1 VGGEDDAA
9 YDAAFDEG
17 ADEAAQDEAPAK
29 PPKPLSGN
37 AAKKAARAAATAAS
51 TSAAVAHAMLETT
64 VPVAGL
70 ITSRRSPSEASRHSP
85 LMNNL
90 PGRILGAVAMAEIS
104 LDVPH

>member
-1 VGGEDDAA
+1 
-9 YDAAFDEG
+9 
-17 ADEAAQDEAPAK
+17 
-29 PPKPLSGN
+29 
-37 AAKKAARAAATAAS
+37 
-51 TSAAVAHAMLETT
+51 MLETT

-104 LDVPH
+104 LCLPKLIGLRDSMKIQMIEFVNYFFYSLPYKEVVNPPEQRCSA